1 MAKAARETRP
11 ERARSPETS
20 RLTRKEY
27 DKELRRLQQELLV
40 LEEWIRQ
47 KGLRVVVLFE
57 GRDTAGKGGSIKRI
71 TARLNPRNARVA
83 ALPAPTERER
93 TQWYCQRSVS
103 HLPAAGET
111 VLLDRS
117 WH

>member
-57 GRDTAGKGGSIKRI
+57 GRDTAGKGGIIKRV
-71 TARLNPRNARVA
+71 TGRLNPKNARGGAPPPPQERAGGPWCFQRYVSPP
-83 ALPAPTERER
+83 PAGR
-93 TQWYCQRSVS
+93 
-103 HLPAAGET
+103 
-111 VLLDRS
+111 
-117 WH
+117 